1 LVLAFGN
8 DLERTILQGARK
20 LGCFNL
26 LRLKSAKA
34 LKRKQRNDG
43 N

>member
-1 LVLAFGN
+1 LAFGN
-8 DLERTILQGARK
+8 DLERTILQGSLK